1 MNAEQL
7 IQLVQVYKENHE
19 FITNEETAKLALVV
33 PFIRL
38 LGYDP
43 NMPKEVR
50 PEYAAEF
57 TQGDGKRF
65 HDRMDF
71 AIFDKNGIKPLMII
85 ETKTLGT
92 NLRTKSQQLARYIS
106 QLPDLHFGILTDG
119 CEYQFYGDLESQNV
133 MDNEPFFCFSLNDS
147 KTDWGKVAL
156 FLSKFS
162 REAFNAETLITD
174 AEDSRYKQV
183 MVDKLVHVL
192 RAPTEDEAFM
202 RWLTTG
208 IYSGKRT
215 SQVMTRMEKLAREAI
230 EPALLFVMEEEFV
243 DKLKERIRSA
253 REPREE
259 EGIGQ
264 IDSITDS
271 NLADIDTKEN
281 RSYQKK
287 GIVTTDEELRFV
299 DIVKQH
305 CLSAGY
311 DPEQVLLRDTINY
324 CNASYQLPSKW
335 FIRYFGDSRKK
346 NITTLVPTNEA
357 RQLAMGCE
365 VEDSPG
371 TFGVSR
377 IYISEV
383 EKLMDLGNLITRSL
397 GLLQGG
403 ELQEGCG

>member
-1 MNAEQL
+1 MDAQQL
-7 IQLVQVYKENHE
+7 IQIVQAYKENHH
-19 FITNEETAKLALVV
+19 FITNEETTKMALVV

-50 PEYAAEF
+50 PEYTAGF
-57 TQGDGKRF
+57 TKGDGKRSP
-65 HDRMDF
+65 DRMDF
-71 AIFDKNGIKPLMII
+71 AIFDKNGTKPLMII

-133 MDNEPFFCFSLNDS
+133 MDNEPFFSFSLNDS
-147 KTDWGKVAL
+147 KTDWSTVAS

-162 REAFNAETLITD
+162 REAFNAKTLITD
-174 AEDSRYKQV
+174 AEDSRYKQA

-192 RAPTEDEAFM
+192 RAPFEDEAFM
-202 RWLTTG
+202 KWLTAG
-208 IYSGKRT
+208 IYSGRRT
-215 SQVMTRMEKLAREAI
+215 SQVRTRMEELAREAI

-253 REPREE
+253 REPKEE
-259 EGIGQ
+259 DGYDQTETISASLIEETENTNRKGV
-264 IDSITDS
+264 IT
-271 NLADIDTKEN
+271 TE
-281 RSYQKK
+281 
-287 GIVTTDEELRFV
+287 EELRFV

-305 CLSAGY
+305 CSAAGY
-311 DPEQVLLRDTINY
+311 DPDQVLLRDTINY

-335 FIRYFGDSRKK
+335 FIRYFGESRKK
-346 NITTLVPTNEA
+346 NITTLVPTDEA
-357 RQLAMGCE
+357 RQLAHNCE
-365 VEDSPG
+365 VEDSPSS
-371 TFGVSR
+371 FGVSR

-383 EKLMDLGNLITRSL
+383 EKLIDLGNLITRSL
-397 GLLQGG
+397 DLIQKGG
-403 ELQEGCG
+403 ELQV

>member
-1 MNAEQL
+1 MEMNAEQL
-7 IQLVQVYKENHE
+7 IKLAQVYKENSD
-19 FITNEETAKLALVV
+19 FITNEETAKMALVV
-33 PFIRL
+33 PFIRS

-50 PEYAAEF
+50 PEYTADF

-65 HDRMDF
+65 PDRMDF

-92 NLRTKSQQLARYIS
+92 NLRAKSQQLARYIS

-133 MDNEPFFCFSLNDS
+133 MDNEPFFCFALNDS
-147 KTDWGKVAL
+147 KTDWTKVAS

-174 AEDSRYKQV
+174 AEDSRYKQA
-183 MVDKLVHVL
+183 MVDKLVNVL
-192 RAPTEDEAFM
+192 RAPSEDEAFM
-202 RWLTTG
+202 KWLTTG

-215 SQVMTRMEKLAREAI
+215 SQVMARMEELAREAI

-253 REPREE
+253 REPKEDDD
-259 EGIGQ
+259 Q
-264 IDSITDS
+264 IQTETISDSSVD
-271 NLADIDTKEN
+271 EN
-281 RSYQKK
+281 RIAKRK
-287 GIVTTDEELRFV
+287 GIITTEEELRFV

-305 CLSAGY
+305 CLNAGY
-311 DPEQVLLRDTINY
+311 DPEQVLLRDTVNY
-324 CNASYQLPSKW
+324 CNASYQLPTKW
-335 FIRYFGDSRKK
+335 FIRYFGDNLRK
-346 NITTLVPTNEA
+346 NITTLVPTEEA
-357 RQLAMGCE
+357 KQLANDCE
-365 VEDSPG
+365 VEESPG
-371 TFGVSR
+371 SFGVSR

-397 GLLQGG
+397 SLLQGG
-403 ELQEGCG
+403 ELQEGCR

>member
-7 IQLVQVYKENHE
+7 IQLSQAYTENHN
-19 FITNEETAKLALVV
+19 FITNEETAKMALVV

-50 PEYAAEF
+50 PEYAADF
-57 TQGDGKRF
+57 TQGDGKKF
-65 HDRMDF
+65 HDRVDF

-85 ETKTLGT
+85 EAKTLGT
-92 NLRTKSQQLARYIS
+92 NLRAKSQQLARYIS

-133 MDNEPFFCFSLNDS
+133 MDDEPFFCFFLNDS
-147 KTDWGKVAL
+147 KTDWSKVAS

-162 REAFNAETLITD
+162 REAFNAKTLITD
-174 AEDSRYKQV
+174 AEDSRYKQA

-202 RWLTTG
+202 KWLTNG

-215 SQVMTRMEKLAREAI
+215 SQVMTRMEKLASEAI

-253 REPREE
+253 REPREDDN
-259 EGIGQ
+259 Q
-264 IDSITDS
+264 IQLDTNLDFSVDENKIT
-271 NLADIDTKEN
+271 K
-281 RSYQKK
+281 RK

-305 CLSAGY
+305 CLNAGY
-311 DPEQVLLRDTINY
+311 DPEQVLLRDTVNY
-324 CNASYQLPSKW
+324 CNASYQLPTKW

-346 NITTLVPTNEA
+346 NITTLVPTEEA
-357 RQLAMGCE
+357 RQLAINCE

-371 TFGVSR
+371 VFGVSR
-377 IYISEV
+377 IYINEV

-397 GLLQGG
+397 SLLQGG
-403 ELQEGCG
+403 ELLERCG